1 MDGVASID
9 RRKSVGSG
17 IASHG
22 RRKGLPPTP
31 VASEGT
37 STEALVSVP
46 GFGSVPAA
54 SPVATL
60 VSTTLALVPGGTDYA
75 YATDAGPGLNQWEPR
90 A

>member
-1 MDGVASID
+1 MCPVGLGLRIVGT
-9 RRKSVGSG
+9 RKEG
-17 IASHG
+17 
-22 RRKGLPPTP
+22 PPCICTTP

-60 VSTTLALVPGGTDYA
+60 VSTTLLVPGGTDYA